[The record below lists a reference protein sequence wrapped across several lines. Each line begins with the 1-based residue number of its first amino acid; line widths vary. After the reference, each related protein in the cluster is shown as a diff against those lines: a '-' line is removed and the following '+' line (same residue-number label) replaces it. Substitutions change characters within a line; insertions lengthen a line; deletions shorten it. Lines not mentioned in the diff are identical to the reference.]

1 MIVSIGMNIL
11 PGAWGGGNQFGRSL
25 TAYLRS
31 HDVHVEYDLTRKDID
46 IILLTEPRGALRNC
60 AFTDDDIRRYC
71 RAVNPFANV
80 VHRVNECDE
89 RKGTTGVNARLRDA
103 NTCAHHTVFVSAWL
117 RDLHVAQGMKPE
129 SHSVI
134 HDGADTW
141 TFHSRGYLPWRGQGP
156 LRLVTHH
163 WDASPYKGADTYLQV
178 DRLLAEP
185 RYSRMLD
192 FTFIGNLPNGVR
204 LRHATALPPMHGQD
218 LADTIRSHHVY
229 LTGAQY
235 EPAGMHHIEGACC
248 GLPLLFRKSGA
259 LPEYCADYGLGFT
272 GPDFEQVVAAMV
284 ATYHVW
290 TDRIRTYPFTAERM
304 CAGYL
309 ELFQRL
315 MAQRAHAAYGARSAQ

>member
-1 MIVSIGMNIL
+1 
-11 PGAWGGGNQFGRSL
+11 
-25 TAYLRS
+25 
-31 HDVHVEYDLTRKDID
+31 
-46 IILLTEPRGALRNC
+46 
-60 AFTDDDIRRYC
+60 
-71 RAVNPFANV
+71 
-80 VHRVNECDE
+80 VNECDE
-89 RKGTTGVNARLRDA
+89 SKGTTGVNARLREA
-103 NTCAHHTVFVSAWL
+103 NTCAHHTIFISAWL
-117 RDLHVAQGMKPE
+117 RDLHFAQGMKPE

-163 WDASPYKGADTYLQV
+163 WDASPYKGADIYLQL
-178 DRLLAEP
+178 DRMLAEP

-204 LRHATALPPMHGQD
+204 LRHATTLPPMHGQD
-218 LADTIRSHHVY
+218 LADTLRSHHVY
-229 LTGAQY
+229 LTGAQH

-259 LPEYCADYGLGFT
+259 LPEYCGDYGLGFT

-284 ATYHVW
+284 ATYQVW
-290 TDRIRTYPFTAERM
+290 TDRIRMYPFTAERM
-304 CAGYL
+304 CARYL

-315 MAQRAHAAYGARSAQ
+315 LSQRAHAAYGARSAQ